1 MDATIFLPE
10 LEWSGR
16 VDGGEKRPWLVM
28 IEIEAYHMG
37 AGAFGLS
44 ICFFLLGLRWVG
56 VLGCPLRMKAGT
68 VL

>member
-1 MDATIFLPE
+1 MDGTIFLPG

-44 ICFFLLGLRWVG
+44 ICFVCSACDGLECLGV
-56 VLGCPLRMKAGT
+56 PFE
-68 VL
+68 